1 MFSEKL
7 VEARKNK
14 CLTQDQ
20 LAEKLYV
27 TRQAVSRWE
36 RGTAE
41 PDLQTLARLCHIL
54 GVSAEYFIGTDSAA
68 ETVLFKNLPWNERH
82 EYFWQ
87 FAATQKAKQVFV
99 SVCGF
104 LTIMSLCGIIFLSVR
119 LILYNYGLVQY
130 RINVTLIIAL
140 IAGLFVFNLL
150 FAGLCIY
157 LKIIISAQFNR
168 WLYGRN
174 ILRTSKIL

>member
-1 MFSEKL
+1 MFQEKL

-14 CLTQDQ
+14 NLTQEQ

-27 TRQAVSRWE
+27 TRQAISRWE

-41 PDLQTLARLCHIL
+41 PDLQTLSRLCNIL
-54 GVSAEYFIGTDSAA
+54 GVSAEYFINTNSAT

-104 LTIMSLCGIIFLSVR
+104 LAIMSLCGIIFLSVQ
-119 LILYNYGLVQY
+119 LILSNYNLVQY
-130 RINVTLIIAL
+130 RINMASIIGL
-140 IAGLFVFNLL
+140 IAGLFAFNLL
-150 FAGLCIY
+150 FAGLCLY
-157 LKIIISAQFNR
+157 LKIILSAQFNR
-168 WLYGRN
+168 WLYERH

>member
-7 VEARKNK
+7 VELRKSK
-14 CLTQDQ
+14 CLTQEQ

-41 PDLQTLARLCHIL
+41 PDLQTLSRLCNIL
-54 GVSAEYFIGTDSAA
+54 GVSSEYFIDTNSAT
-68 ETVLFKNLPWNERH
+68 ETVLYKNLPWNERYK
-82 EYFWQ
+82 YFWQ
-87 FAATQKAKQVFV
+87 FAATQKAKQVFISV
-99 SVCGF
+99 SGF
-104 LTIMSLCGIIFLSVR
+104 LTIMSLCGIIFLSVQ
-119 LILYNYGLVQY
+119 LVLYNYNLVQY
-130 RINVTLIIAL
+130 SIDVALIIAL

-157 LKIIISAQFNR
+157 QKIIISAQFNK
-168 WLYGRN
+168 WLYERN

>member
-7 VEARKNK
+7 VEARKSK
-14 CLTQDQ
+14 GLTQEQ

-41 PDLQTLARLCHIL
+41 PDLQTFARLCNIL
-54 GVSAEYFIGTDSAA
+54 GVSAEYFIGTEAVA

-99 SVCGF
+99 ALCGF
-104 LTIMSLCGIIFLSVR
+104 LAIMSLCGIIFLSVQ
-119 LILYNYGLVQY
+119 LTLYNYNLLQY
-130 RINVTLIIAL
+130 KINVAPIVAL
-140 IAGLFVFNLL
+140 IAGLFAFNLL
-150 FAGLCIY
+150 FAGLCLY

-168 WLYGRN
+168 WLYEKN